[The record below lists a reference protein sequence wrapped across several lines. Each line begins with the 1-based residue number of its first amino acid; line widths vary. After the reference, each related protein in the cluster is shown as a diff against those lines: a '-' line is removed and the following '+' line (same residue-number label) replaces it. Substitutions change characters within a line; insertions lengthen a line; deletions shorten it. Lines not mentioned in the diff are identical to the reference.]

1 MRRLLLIGCVAS
13 KASTPMHARDL
24 YQSQLFRARRD
35 YADAAGR
42 PWAIVSAH
50 EMAIIEP
57 NQLMEPYDRRID
69 CLSDAELERWC
80 VMLQVNAYALFGEQL
95 RGATVEV
102 HAGKHYVDAVTRSLR
117 GYGVTITAPLRGL
130 AIGKQ
135 LQWYAQ
141 RRAAA

>member
-13 KASTPMHARDL
+13 KASTPMLARDL

-35 YADAAGR
+35 YADAAGC
-42 PWAIVSAH
+42 PWAIVSAY

-57 NQLMEPYDRRID
+57 TQRMEPYDRRID

-80 VMLQVNAYALFGEQL
+80 VMFQVNAYALFGEQL

-102 HAGKHYVDAVTRSLR
+102 HAGKHYVEAVTRSLR
-117 GYGVTITAPLRGL
+117 GYDVTITAPLRGL

-141 RRAAA
+141 QRAAV

>member
-1 MRRLLLIGCVAS
+1 MRRLLLVGCVAS
-13 KASTPMHARDL
+13 KALAPMPARDL

-35 YADAAGR
+35 YAEAQGC
-42 PWAIVSAH
+42 PWAIVSAY

-57 NQLMEPYDRRID
+57 QQLMHPYDRRID
-69 CLSDAELERWC
+69 CLSDAELEGWT

-102 HAGKHYVDAVTRSLR
+102 HAGKHYVEAVTRGLH

-135 LQWYAQ
+135 LQWYAE
-141 RRAAA
+141 RRATA